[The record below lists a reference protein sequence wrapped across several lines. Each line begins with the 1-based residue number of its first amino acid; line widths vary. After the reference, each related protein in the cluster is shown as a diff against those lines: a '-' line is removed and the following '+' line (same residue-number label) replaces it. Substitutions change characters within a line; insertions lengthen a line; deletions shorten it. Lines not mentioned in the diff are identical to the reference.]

1 MAIDGPRL
9 FQNDIAHDFVDRVA
23 SLGVAEVIRAYREI
37 LDHPKAYLDLDT
49 AVEAWVAAELV
60 VARAG
65 EGRQRTGNEPETYDA
80 AIASLPAD
88 EGLLKDTQ
96 SVLDR
101 LENGEA
107 NELVGLLDD
116 AGESSACRELLQDF
130 RLRLRRAHLPRPPAA
145 W

>member
-23 SLGVAEVIRAYREI
+23 SLGVTEVICAYREI
-37 LDHPKAYLDLDT
+37 LERSKAYLDLDT

-80 AIASLPAD
+80 AIDSLPAD
-88 EGLLKDTQ
+88 EGLLKETQ
-96 SVLDR
+96 RVLDR

-107 NELVGLLDD
+107 NELVGLLAD
-116 AGESSACRELLQDF
+116 AGDSSAWRELLQDL
-130 RLRLRRAHLPRPPAA
+130 RLRLRRAQLSRTPSA
-145 W
+145 